1 MERDPVTHDFCSPG
15 EAVEA
20 QIRAVTRG
28 WEVSRSRKKKDL
40 GM

>member
-1 MERDPVTHDFCSPG
+1 MKRDPVTRDCSSPG

-28 WEVSRSRKKKDL
+28 WEVSGSRKKKDL